1 MARIWAEAGWD
12 MVWLLLLCHL
22 LHIFAHSSQDEA
34 GGRLS
39 LSAGM
44 QVVEEEEE
52 DLEVEER
59 TYTAHSLNNLSLES
73 TCRSWEAQNQLLPQI
88 FNDRQSKL
96 WLRMI
101 NFNMSNLNL
110 KLCRNNNSRDIK

>member
-1 MARIWAEAGWD
+1 MAMIWAEAGRD
-12 MVWLLLLCHL
+12 MVWLLLWCHL
-22 LHIFAHSSQDEA
+22 LHIFAHSFQDEA

-73 TCRSWEAQNQLLPQI
+73 TCRS
-88 FNDRQSKL
+88 
-96 WLRMI
+96 
-101 NFNMSNLNL
+101 
-110 KLCRNNNSRDIK
+110 

>member
-1 MARIWAEAGWD
+1 MDPPPTFDGPDLGWG
-12 MVWLLLLCHL
+12 WLRYGLVVVVVPLVAH
-22 LHIFAHSSQDEA
+22 FAHSFQDEA

-73 TCRSWEAQNQLLPQI
+73 PCR
-88 FNDRQSKL
+88 
-96 WLRMI
+96 
-101 NFNMSNLNL
+101 
-110 KLCRNNNSRDIK
+110 

>member
-1 MARIWAEAGWD
+1 

-22 LHIFAHSSQDEA
+22 LHIFAHSFQDEA

-52 DLEVEER
+52 EVEEVEER

-73 TCRSWEAQNQLLPQI
+73 TCRS
-88 FNDRQSKL
+88 
-96 WLRMI
+96 
-101 NFNMSNLNL
+101 
-110 KLCRNNNSRDIK
+110 

>member
-1 MARIWAEAGWD
+1 MAMIWAEAGRD
-12 MVWLLLLCHL
+12 MVWLLLWCHL
-22 LHIFAHSSQDEA
+22 LHIFAHSFQDEA

-73 TCRSWEAQNQLLPQI
+73 PCR
-88 FNDRQSKL
+88 
-96 WLRMI
+96 
-101 NFNMSNLNL
+101 
-110 KLCRNNNSRDIK
+110 